1 MVVEVELQL
10 LIAIVNAVRGQ
21 DKDVKAGRGVKARE
35 YYQSC
40 SKLLCWNASKP
51 KISKTAMKI

>member
-40 SKLLCWNASKP
+40 SKLLC
-51 KISKTAMKI
+51 